1 MLEWIDINL
10 KEKSGIEMKSS
21 ILIVD
26 DDIVS
31 LKLAGMILEKAGYEI
46 HSAKS
51 GLDALAFLRR
61 QSVDLILLDIEMPI
75 MSGLKTLE
83 KIRADRNLTGIPVIM
98 LTSSN
103 DRETIIDACRLEI
116 TDYVVKPFVP
126 ANLLERVEKIL

>member
-1 MLEWIDINL
+1 
-10 KEKSGIEMKSS
+10 MKSS

-31 LKLAGMILEKAGYEI
+31 LKLAGMILEQAGYEI

-61 QSVDLILLDIEMPI
+61 KSVDLILLDIEMPI
-75 MSGLKTLE
+75 MTGLKTLE
-83 KIRADRNLTGIPVIM
+83 KIRTDRDLADIPVIM